1 MNMSATWIAVITL
14 ACAFGGALCGM
25 LLRRILPD
33 DHVDMESKNTV
44 TVTMGLVG
52 SMTALVLGL
61 VTASAK
67 SSYDEVDAAVK
78 QTAVN
83 LLTLDRVLARY
94 GPAAGEVRAD
104 LKKAIEGRVDRIWP
118 ESSVGSERADR
129 RLVQPAAAHEGLA
142 DRIAALSP
150 DNDAQR
156 ALKSRATELSEH
168 LLEQRWLV
176 VSQAHAPVP
185 MAFLVILVFWLTAAF
200 GSYGLF
206 APANGTVMVALF
218 LGSVSVAAALFLVL
232 ELGTPFEGEVKVP
245 GEPMRR
251 AIELM
256 AK

>member
-1 MNMSATWIAVITL
+1 MNMSATWL
-14 ACAFGGALCGM
+14 AFIVLAFTFGGALVGM
-25 LLRRILPD
+25 LLRRILP
-33 DHVDMESKNTV
+33 ESSLGTDSKETV
-44 TVTMGLVG
+44 RLAMGLVG

-94 GPAAGEVRAD
+94 GPVTGEMRAD
-104 LKKAIEGRVDRIWP
+104 LKNAIAGRVDQIWP
-118 ESSVGSERADR
+118 ESSVGSERADG
-129 RLVQPAAAHEGLA
+129 RLKPPSALHEGLA

-156 ALKSRATELSEH
+156 ALKSRATELSER

-176 VSQAHAPVP
+176 VSQTRAPVP
-185 MAFLVILVFWLTAAF
+185 TAFLVILVFWLTAAF

-206 APANGTVMVALF
+206 APVNGTVTAALF

-232 ELGTPFEGEVKVP
+232 ELGTPFEGEVKVS

-256 AK
+256 AR